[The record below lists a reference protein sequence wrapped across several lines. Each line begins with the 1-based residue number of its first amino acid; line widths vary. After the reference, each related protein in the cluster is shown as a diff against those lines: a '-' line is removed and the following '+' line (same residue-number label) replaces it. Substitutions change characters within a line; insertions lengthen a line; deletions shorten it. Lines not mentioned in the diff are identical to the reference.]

1 MKELENESFI
11 VIKPFMVTDL
21 KLKGNSLL
29 LYALIYG
36 ISVNKGAFYG
46 SIEYMQTWC
55 NASNR
60 NVIDCLQGLIK
71 QGLITK
77 KKTGNSVIYVA
88 KKYEADIENVD
99 LLKFIESE
107 ESSQQSEE
115 SSLATVKKVHS
126 KSEES
131 SHNNI
136 DIEFNDNIVKSIN
149 SKQKKKLSKSDK
161 NQEYLN
167 SLTEQ
172 QRSDSLKLTNSMKL
186 AFRILDP
193 KFNRKAEQF
202 LEWQVLFAKFLIES
216 DRTVDEIQNTM
227 DFAMNDEFWVGII
240 YNPQKLINNYTTIYR
255 QSISKKSKN
264 NKVASKPDF
273 DKRKLDDKYDLDAE
287 Y

>member
-88 KKYEADIENVD
+88 KKYEADTENVD
-99 LLKFIESE
+99 LLKFIE
-107 ESSQQSEE
+107 SEE

-264 NKVASKPDF
+264 NKVALKLDF
-273 DKRKLDDKYDLDAE
+273 DKRKLNDKYDLDAE